1 MVKTKNPENSHGNR
15 YKPLPEPIRLLV
27 DKDSDFSWQGGDG
40 DHETDRN

>member
-1 MVKTKNPENSHGNR
+1 MVKTKHPENSHENR

-27 DKDSDFSWQGGDG
+27 DKDSDCSWEGGDG